1 MTTMKPALA
10 LLTIL
15 FALVTPSPA
24 RAAESTIFPPPY
36 IYRLPATVLGPRA
49 PLYVAC
55 AGRLNPCPSFVR
67 NYRDG
72 YQMFMY
78 GVKALGVG
86 GSSPLTYY
94 EIHIFDNAQG
104 AILENCNRSIGK
116 PDATPTCQSGRAN
129 GFLRGGYNASTHQCS
144 YTSGWVYRNV
154 NLLAFVLTDNV
165 QPPCKNTFAWADKAS
180 SALYQATIRYTQNA
194 PSEPQP

>member
-1 MTTMKPALA
+1 MTRMKTAVTVVAIACALIA
-10 LLTIL
+10 
-15 FALVTPSPA
+15 PSPT
-24 RAAESTIFPPPY
+24 RAAESNIFPSPY
-36 IYRLPATVLGPRA
+36 IYRLPDNVLGSRA
-49 PLYVAC
+49 PLNVAC
-55 AGRLNPCPSFVR
+55 AGRINPCPSFVR
-67 NYRDG
+67 NYQPG

-86 GSSPLTYY
+86 GSSPLAYY

-165 QPPCKNTFAWADKAS
+165 QPPCKKTFAWADKAS
-180 SALYQATIRYTQNA
+180 SALYQVTLHDAQTA
-194 PSEPQP
+194 SSEPQP